1 MIVQIVEALKIRT
14 NATFAG
20 RIAGAAEFAAL
31 SPDAKLSLPAA
42 YVIPL
47 DDSAQPNTSENG
59 YSQIVRDGFAVIVV
73 LSNDADEL
81 GKSSVAQVQGIR
93 NILNASLLSWS
104 PDSEHGPIE
113 YEGGQLLDVDRSRLY
128 YQFEYASETQFS
140 EADTWQ
146 GVVNAALPAFGK
158 VQMDVD
164 TIDPFDPNRVA
175 PGERGPDGT
184 LEVSLE
190 VVIPQ

>member
-1 MIVQIVEALKIRT
+1 MIVQIVEALKERT

-31 SPDAKLSLPAA
+31 SPDAKLAMPSA

-47 DDSAQPNTSENG
+47 DDSAQPNSSDNG
-59 YSQIVRDGFAVIVV
+59 YSQKVRDGFAVIVV
-73 LSNDADEL
+73 LSNVADEL
-81 GKSSVAQVQGIR
+81 GNSSVAQVQPTR
-93 NILNASLLSWS
+93 NVLNAALLSWS

-113 YEGGQLLDVDRSRLY
+113 YEGGQLLDVDRARLY
-128 YQFEYASETQFS
+128 YQFEYASETEFT

-146 GVVNAALPAFGK
+146 AIANAALPAFGK
-158 VQMDVD
+158 LQMDVD

-175 PGERGPDGT
+175 HGEKGPDGT

>member
-1 MIVQIVEALKIRT
+1 MIVQIVEALKSRT
-14 NATFAG
+14 NATFSG

-31 SPDAKLSLPAA
+31 SPDAKLAMPSA

-47 DDSAQPNTSENG
+47 DDSAQPNGSDNG

-81 GKSSVAQVQGIR
+81 GNSSVAQVQPIR
-93 NILNASLLSWS
+93 NVLNAALLSWS

-113 YEGGQLLDVDRSRLY
+113 YEGGQLLDVDRARLY
-128 YQFEYASETQFS
+128 YQFEYASETEFT

-146 GVVNAALPAFGK
+146 AIENAALPAFGK
-158 VQMDVD
+158 LQMDVD

-175 PGERGPDGT
+175 PGEKGPDGT